1 MTRTRAPAIVAAVLA
16 LACAAEARAE
26 QAPRRATPAAAPAPA
41 PEAAPAPAPAPEAEP
56 APAPAPEPETQ
67 PTNVTEARARMARGE
82 ELFAAGNYDAALAE
96 FQQAYDVIGE
106 HPNRYLVLYNIG
118 QCHERSFRYDQALR
132 FYRQYLREGG
142 ETAEGRA
149 DVEAAIT
156 RLEGLLATVRVDVNV
171 PGAEVWVDERPLGT
185 APGSVRIPPGVHMV
199 EVRATGHLSA
209 RQEVQ
214 IAAGGERSISFTME
228 RVPERYRGLHRAYFW
243 ASAGTAAACLV
254 TGVGLGIAAFRAN
267 GELEDRLDDDQERWD
282 VTQGEIDDVGTLALA
297 ADIMFVSTA
306 VFTITSVILALMT
319 DWHWQ
324 GRGNAA
330 SAQSARGPRVSP
342 LAGATGLSLRF

>member
-1 MTRTRAPAIVAAVLA
+1 VTRTRVLAIAAAVAVA
-16 LACAAEARAE
+16 LAGARAARAE
-26 QAPRRATPAAAPAPA
+26 RAHRDAPAASAPAPAPA
-41 PEAAPAPAPAPEAEP
+41 PETEPAAAPAPAPAPEAQP
-56 APAPAPEPETQ
+56 A
-67 PTNVTEARARMARGE
+67 NVTEARARMARGE

-118 QCHERSFRYDQALR
+118 QCHERSFRYDLALR

-142 ETAEGRA
+142 EGAEGRA

-156 RLEGLLATVRVDVNV
+156 RLEALLATVRVDVNV
-171 PGAEVWVDERPLGT
+171 PSAEVWVDERPLGT
-185 APGSVRIPPGVHMV
+185 APGSVRIPPGLHTV
-199 EVRATGHLSA
+199 EVRAAGHLSS

-214 IAAGGERSISFTME
+214 IAAGGERSLTFTME

-254 TGVGLGIAAFRAN
+254 TGVGLGIAAFRENNDLAN
-267 GELEDRLDDDQERWD
+267 RLDDDQERWD
-282 VTQGEIDDVGTLALA
+282 VTQAEIDHVGTLALA
-297 ADIMFVSTA
+297 ADIFYASTA

-319 DWHWQ
+319 DWH
-324 GRGNAA
+324 GRGGAA
-330 SAQSARGPRVSP
+330 GAPRARAPRLSP
-342 LAGATGLSLRF
+342 LAGTTGVTLTF

>member
-1 MTRTRAPAIVAAVLA
+1 VIVAAVAAA

-26 QAPRRATPAAAPAPA
+26 QAPAPA
-41 PEAAPAPAPAPEAEP
+41 PEAQPPAVAPAPEEQP
-56 APAPAPEPETQ
+56 AS
-67 PTNVTEARARMARGE
+67 VTEARARVARGE

-142 ETAEGRA
+142 EGAEGRA
-149 DVEAAIT
+149 DVETAIT

-185 APGSVRIPPGVHMV
+185 APGSVRIPPGLHTI

-267 GELEDRLDDDQERWD
+267 GELEDRLDDERERWD
-282 VTQGEIDDVGTLALA
+282 VTQVEIDEVGTLALA
-297 ADIMFVSTA
+297 ADIMYASTA

-319 DWHWQ
+319 DWH
-324 GRGNAA
+324 GRGRDAGA
-330 SAQSARGPRVSP
+330 GAGGARAPQLSP